1 MDTPVSRTPVRFEA
15 KPAKWKR
22 WLLRDFP
29 SWLLIVPSLLL
40 FIVFHWQPLISGFV
54 LSFFQTKGYNAVKFI
69 GLQNYIDVVSNSVF
83 QQTVVNTFLYVAWS
97 LVIGFTVPIAVAV
110 MINEMRRMQSFFKFA
125 VYFPGMVP
133 GIAGAL
139 LWTFMF
145 DPGPGG
151 LLNMLLAKLGLP
163 MSEWLQNSSLTIPL
177 IILTMTW
184 RGFGGTAILYMAS
197 LQGVNHELYE
207 AAAID
212 GAGIRQRIR
221 HITIPQISSIIG
233 ILLILQIIGVF
244 QVLYEPLT
252 MTEGGPNNASMSLML
267 MSYHYAFRYFE
278 AGRSLAVGVITFVLL
293 AVMTALYFRLNRKS
307 NTD

>member
-1 MDTPVSRTPVRFEA
+1 M
-15 KPAKWKR
+15 
-22 WLLRDFP
+22 LRDFP